1 MTSGGCKAK
10 NIFPHR
16 RLTFGSFLSVLRK
29 VFFEKHY
36 TNGPLF
42 LRIMRENKISRK
54 MLSFHRFFA
63 RIVKSLIPDP
73 GQMPGH
79 TPECWIWP
87 KTPNEAGTIRW
98 GVVYPFQK
106 QGGDF
111 MTQKERRRENR
122 RKKHQR
128 EALIEMRNMYGN
140 KDLTPYNAVLQIRT
154 NGKATIRLS

>member
-1 MTSGGCKAK
+1 M
-10 NIFPHR
+10 
-16 RLTFGSFLSVLRK
+16 
-29 VFFEKHY
+29 
-36 TNGPLF
+36 
-42 LRIMRENKISRK
+42 
-54 MLSFHRFFA
+54 
-63 RIVKSLIPDP
+63 
-73 GQMPGH
+73 
-79 TPECWIWP
+79 
-87 KTPNEAGTIRW
+87 

-154 NGKATIRLS
+154 NRKATIRLS